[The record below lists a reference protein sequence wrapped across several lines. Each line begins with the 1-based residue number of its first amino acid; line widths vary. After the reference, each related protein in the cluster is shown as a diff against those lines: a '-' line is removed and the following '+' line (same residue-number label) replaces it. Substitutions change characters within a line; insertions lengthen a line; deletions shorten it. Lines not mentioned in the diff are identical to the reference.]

1 MRRALVALLGVF
13 GVACA
18 SVSHARPQSP
28 PGPWHYHI
36 IATVFWVGEVL
47 DPTASDGSQEISAY
61 DPNWM
66 THYGGCDGI
75 VTHGVCGFEYRS
87 ADNGFYPRHMT
98 PRQNPFYL
106 DLPVEDKALM
116 QHRWVQLEKDG
127 RTCYGQVE
135 DAGPAVYD
143 DRDYVLGTAR
153 PKNTRF
159 NGAGLDVS
167 PALYG
172 CLGFTAG
179 PDAASDTVNWRF
191 VDASDVPAQPWTR
204 IVTR

>member
-1 MRRALVALLGVF
+1 MRYAFTILLGALAV
-13 GVACA
+13 VCTPSSQAT
-18 SVSHARPQSP
+18 SE
-28 PGPWHYHI
+28 PGPWHNDI
-36 IATVFWVGEVL
+36 VATNFWVGEVI
-47 DPTASDGSQEISAY
+47 DPHADDGSQEISAY
-61 DPNWM
+61 DNDWM
-66 THYGGCDGI
+66 AHYGGCDGI
-75 VTHGVCGFEYRS
+75 VDAHGVCGFEYRS
-87 ADNGFYPRHMT
+87 ADNGFFPKHVT

-106 DLPVEDKALM
+106 DLPLEDQALM
-116 QHRWVQLEKDG
+116 QHRWVQLESHG

-159 NGAGLDVS
+159 NGAGMDVS

-172 CLGFTAG
+172 CLGFSAG

-191 VDASDVPAQPWTR
+191 VDASDVPAGPWTR
-204 IVTR
+204 IITLP